1 MRLYRILRKPIITE
15 KTSNNEMM
23 NNTYVFEVADDATK
37 IDIKKAVLELYGVEV
52 DSVNVLTTRE
62 KFKYG
67 KKRWMQLR
75 KRSQKKAYITLKNE
89 KEKIDFSIIK

>member
-1 MRLYRILRKPIITE
+1 MRLYRILRKPIVTE
-15 KTSNNEMM
+15 KSSNNEMM
-23 NNTYVFEVADDATK
+23 NNTYVFEVSDDATK

>member
-15 KTSNNEMM
+15 KSSNNEMM
-23 NNTYVFEVADDATK
+23 NNTYVFQVSSDATK

-52 DSVNVLTTRE
+52 DSVNILNTRE

-67 KKRWMQLR
+67 KKR
-75 KRSQKKAYITLKNE
+75 
-89 KEKIDFSIIK
+89 

>member
-1 MRLYRILRKPIITE
+1 
-15 KTSNNEMM
+15 MM